1 MRKFAIGLA
10 AIAGLIGTPALAA
23 DMAVKAPP
31 PSPAPVYSWTGCY
44 LGANGGYAWN
54 NGKSS
59 YRDPNTSA
67 DPINGFGPA
76 TIPTPTDTGGNSW
89 TGGGEVGCNWQV
101 DPRAV
106 LGVEADIDAL
116 RASRSAATVGPAGS
130 YSTGGPPQ
138 PFTTLPPTATEQV
151 TVNWLSTIRARAGL
165 PVLADRGL
173 LFVTGG
179 LAMGRVS
186 SSGSVYT
193 SYQTAPIGPYDV
205 WAGSSSSTRTGYTIG
220 GGFEYALSEH
230 WTAKTEYLYYDLG
243 NVSHPL
249 NVIISNQGPGSYPT
263 LGSTISSVRG
273 SIIRVGLN
281 YQFTLGPGH

>member
-1 MRKFAIGLA
+1 MRGFRCAVLAAVAAIGFA
-10 AIAGLIGTPALAA
+10 SIATAA

-31 PSPAPVYSWTGCY
+31 IAPVGAPTHSWTGCY
-44 LGANGGYAWN
+44 IGANGGYAWN

-59 YRDPNTSA
+59 YRDPNTTA
-67 DPINGFGPA
+67 DPINGLGPA

-89 TGGGEVGCNWQV
+89 IGGGQVGCNWQANPLV
-101 DPRAV
+101 V

-116 RASRSAATVGPAGS
+116 HASGSAATVGPAGT
-130 YSTGGPPQ
+130 YNNGAGNQVYLT
-138 PFTTLPPTATEQV
+138 PPTAAEQV
-151 TVNWLSTIRARAGL
+151 SVRWLSTIRARAGL

-179 LAMGRVS
+179 LAIGGVS
-186 SSGSVYT
+186 SSGSVNLFFNPPA
-193 SYQTAPIGPYDV
+193 SPYDFWV
-205 WAGSSSSTRTGYTIG
+205 GSNSSIRTGFTIG

-243 NVSHPL
+243 NASHPL
-249 NVIISNQGPGSYPT
+249 NLIINNCCGGVYPT
-263 LGSTISSVRG
+263 LGSSIASVRG

-281 YQFTLGPGH
+281 YLFK